1 MNLVNNFQNIRQ
13 SLLEEDSS
21 VEQHKKLALELNV
34 FGEDEYAK
42 YLNNQNLQCNKAIW
56 KYRDAVKNEDPHIS
70 WEDEVFHNLQIISA
84 LGNNLSPTIWPRYGI
99 HLNKSIYTQP

>member
-42 YLNNQNLQCNKAIW
+42 YLNNQNLQCNKAI
-56 KYRDAVKNEDPHIS
+56 
-70 WEDEVFHNLQIISA
+70 
-84 LGNNLSPTIWPRYGI
+84 
-99 HLNKSIYTQP
+99 